1 MKQLNL
7 TLAFA
12 AGLIGGVLS
21 HYVWAQ
27 PVQAQS
33 QTPKEI
39 RAQSFVLEDA
49 DGKRLGMFSVQ
60 ARRPSGREASGSIRL
75 FDDRGREIWSN
86 PLSGIHPAT
95 E

>member
-1 MKQLNL
+1 VKQLNL

-12 AGLIGGVLS
+12 AGLAGGVLS
-21 HYVWAQ
+21 HYVWPQ

-33 QTPKEI
+33 QNPKEI

-49 DGKRLGMFSVQ
+49 NGKILGAFSVQ
-60 ARRPSGREASGSIRL
+60 APRPSGRSASGSIKL

-86 PLSGIHPAT
+86 PSSGIFPAT